1 MLEAL
6 GLEDVEELFGPI
18 PAALRAP
25 AGLDLPRPHAEQEV
39 TAELA
44 RLAARNRHLDEL
56 TCFLGAGV
64 YDHYVPA
71 VVWYLAGR
79 GEFATS
85 YTPYQPEASQGV
97 LQALFEYQTLI
108 SELTG
113 LEVSNAS
120 LYDGASAVAEA
131 AMMAVA
137 ATRRH
142 ELLVSG
148 AVSPRVR
155 ELLETYGRGLD
166 IKLVEVGTLDG
177 HTDLEEAR
185 GKAGSGTAALVVAQ
199 PNFLG
204 VIEDVAAAAEVAHA
218 AGARLVVTFDPL
230 AAGLLE
236 PPGRLGADIVVGEGQ
251 ALGNHPSFG
260 GPAFGFLA
268 CSAADVR
275 RLPGRLVGETV
286 DSDGRRGFVLT
297 LQAREQHIRRE
308 KATSN
313 ICTNQTLNA
322 IAAAVYLSWLG
333 PQGLDELGRL
343 CLRAARYAADR
354 LAALPGAR
362 LAFPDQP
369 FFKEFVVRL
378 PADPAEVCR
387 RLADR
392 GLLAGLPLAGLVPGL
407 EDGLLVAVT
416 ERRSKADVDRLAD
429 AMGEVLAG
437 LAGKQGKATGAGAA
451 GAGGEHA
458 ERRTSGVGRPGAKGE
473 ELVGRLLVEGE
484 KWVSHPDVEGEKW
497 VGRPGAEGEKEER
510 R

>member
-1 MLEAL
+1 MLASL
-6 GLEDVEELFGPI
+6 GLDDVDELFRPI
-18 PAALRAP
+18 PAELRAP

-39 TAELA
+39 AAELA
-44 RLAARNRHLDEL
+44 RLAGRNRHLDEL

-71 VVWYLAGR
+71 AVWYLAGR

-85 YTPYQPEASQGV
+85 YTPYQPEMSQGV

-131 AMMAVA
+131 ATMAVT
-137 ATRRH
+137 ATRRS
-142 ELLVSG
+142 ELLVSA
-148 AVSPRVR
+148 AVAPRVR
-155 ELLETYGRGLD
+155 ELLDTYSQGLD
-166 IKLVEVGTLDG
+166 IKLVEVGALDG

-185 GKAGSGTAALVVAQ
+185 GKAGDQTAGLLLAQ

-204 VIEDVAAAAEVAHA
+204 VVEDVAAAARVAHD
-218 AGARLVVTFDPL
+218 AGAKLLVGFDPL
-230 AAGLLE
+230 SAGLLE

-251 ALGNHPSFG
+251 ALGNHPNFG

-268 CSAADVR
+268 CGAQDVR

-286 DSDGRRGFVLT
+286 DSAGRRGYVLT

-333 PQGLDELGRL
+333 PAGLEELGRL
-343 CLRAARYAADR
+343 CLRLAHYAAER
-354 LAALPGAR
+354 LAAIPGVS
-362 LAFPDQP
+362 LAFPGQP
-369 FFKEFVVRL
+369 FVKELVVRL

-387 RLADR
+387 RLVGH
-392 GLLAGLPLAGLVPGL
+392 GLLAGLPLAGLAPGL
-407 EDGLLVAVT
+407 ADGLLVAVT
-416 ERRSKADVDRLAD
+416 ERRTKADVDRLAE
-429 AMGEVLAG
+429 AMATVLAE
-437 LAGKQGKATGAGAA
+437 L
-451 GAGGEHA
+451 GAGGGGRDATGDGRGGGGDATGRDGE
-458 ERRTSGVGRPGAKGE
+458 GVAR
-473 ELVGRLLVEGE
+473 
-484 KWVSHPDVEGEKW
+484 
-497 VGRPGAEGEKEER
+497 
-510 R
+510 

>member
-1 MLEAL
+1 LSYQPHTSEDVDRMLASL
-6 GLEDVEELFGPI
+6 GLDDVDQLFEPI
-18 PAALRAP
+18 PAELRAP

-39 TAELA
+39 AAELA
-44 RLAARNRHLDEL
+44 RLAGRNRHLDEL

-71 VVWYLAGR
+71 AVWYLAGR

-85 YTPYQPEASQGV
+85 YTPYQPEMSQGV
-97 LQALFEYQTLI
+97 LQALFEYQTLV

-131 AMMAVA
+131 ATMAVA
-137 ATRRH
+137 ATRRS
-142 ELLVSG
+142 ELLVSA
-148 AVSPRVR
+148 AVAPRVR
-155 ELLETYGRGLD
+155 ELLDTYSQGLD
-166 IKLVEVGTLDG
+166 IKLVEVGALDG

-185 GKAGSGTAALVVAQ
+185 GKAGDQTAAVLLAQ
-199 PNFLG
+199 PNFFG
-204 VIEDVAAAAEVAHA
+204 VVEDVRAAAELAHGV
-218 AGARLVVTFDPL
+218 GARLLVTFDPL
-230 AAGLLE
+230 SAGLLE

-251 ALGNHPSFG
+251 TLGNHPNFG

-268 CSAADVR
+268 CRPEDVR

-286 DSDGRRGFVLT
+286 DTSGRRGYVLT

-333 PQGLDELGRL
+333 PTGLEELGEL
-343 CLRAARYAADR
+343 CLRLARYAADR
-354 LAALPGAR
+354 LAAIPGVS

-369 FFKEFVVRL
+369 FVKEFVVRL

-387 RLADR
+387 RLVDR
-392 GLLAGLPLAGLVPGL
+392 GLLGGLPLAGLAPGL
-407 EDGLLVAVT
+407 ADGLLVAVT
-416 ERRSKADVDRLAD
+416 ERRTKADVDRLAE
-429 AMGEVLAG
+429 ATAAVLADLRG
-437 LAGKQGKATGAGAA
+437 EAGTRGDLGGAPAGGGKPGGGAA
-451 GAGGEHA
+451 GAGDG
-458 ERRTSGVGRPGAKGE
+458 RRDGE
-473 ELVGRLLVEGE
+473 EVAR
-484 KWVSHPDVEGEKW
+484 
-497 VGRPGAEGEKEER
+497 
-510 R
+510 

>member
-1 MLEAL
+1 MLASL
-6 GLEDVEELFGPI
+6 GLDDIDELFRPI
-18 PAALRAP
+18 PAELRAP

-39 TAELA
+39 AAELA
-44 RLAARNRHLDEL
+44 RLAGRNRHLDEL

-71 VVWYLAGR
+71 AVWYLAGR

-85 YTPYQPEASQGV
+85 YTPYQPEMSQGV

-108 SELTG
+108 SELCG

-131 AMMAVA
+131 ATMAVA
-137 ATRRH
+137 ATRRS

-148 AVSPRVR
+148 AVAPRVR
-155 ELLETYGRGLD
+155 ELLDTYSQGLGV
-166 IKLVEVGTLDG
+166 KLVEVGALGG
-177 HTDLEEAR
+177 HTDLDEA
-185 GKAGSGTAALVVAQ
+185 AGLAGDQTAGVLVAQ

-204 VIEDVAAAAEVAHA
+204 VVEDVAAAARVAHDVDA
-218 AGARLVVTFDPL
+218 KLLVSFDPL
-230 AAGLLE
+230 SAGLLE

-251 ALGNHPSFG
+251 ALGNHPNFG

-268 CSAADVR
+268 CGPQDVR

-286 DSDGRRGFVLT
+286 DVAGRRGYVLT

-333 PQGLDELGRL
+333 PQGLEELGRL
-343 CLRAARYAADR
+343 CLRLAHYAAER
-354 LAALPGAR
+354 LAAIPGVQ
-362 LAFPDQP
+362 LAFPGQP
-369 FFKEFVVRL
+369 FVKELVVRL

-387 RLADR
+387 RLVGH
-392 GLLAGLPLAGLVPGL
+392 GLLGGLPLGGLAPGL
-407 EDGLLVAVT
+407 ADGLLVAVT
-416 ERRSKADVDRLAD
+416 ERRTTADVDRLAT
-429 AMGEVLAG
+429 AMATVLAE
-437 LAGKQGKATGAGAA
+437 L
-451 GAGGEHA
+451 GAGGDA
-458 ERRTSGVGRPGAKGE
+458 TGRGTRASAGGE
-473 ELVGRLLVEGE
+473 GRGGRDGGE
-484 KWVSHPDVEGEKW
+484 VA
-497 VGRPGAEGEKEER
+497 R
-510 R
+510 